1 MGDKVTAIVLAAGQG
16 KRMNSSVQKQFM
28 TLGGYPVIYYAL
40 KAFEESRVNDII
52 LVTGENEIEY
62 CKREIA
68 EKYGFAKIKAI
79 IAGGKERHDSVYNG
93 LKKADCDYVLIHDG
107 ARPLITAEII
117 NKTINDVKKYGACTV
132 GMPVKDTIKIA
143 DDEQVVV
150 STPPR
155 KYLWQIQTPQAFDYK
170 LIKSAHDL
178 LRSGNRDDINV
189 TDDSMLVEELMEHP
203 VKLTEGSYLN
213 IKVTTPEDI
222 QIADALM
229 SRYS

>member
-1 MGDKVTAIVLAAGQG
+1 MKDKVTAIVLAAGQG
-16 KRMNSSVQKQFM
+16 KRMKSSVQKQFM
-28 TLGGYPVIYYAL
+28 MMGEHPVIYYSI
-40 KAFEESRVNDII
+40 KAFEESSVDDII
-52 LVTGENEIEY
+52 LVTGKNEINY
-62 CKREIA
+62 CKNEIVD
-68 EKYGFAKIKAI
+68 KYGFSKVRKV

-93 LKKADCDYVLIHDG
+93 LAAADCDYVLIHDG
-107 ARPLITAEII
+107 ARPLVTVEII
-117 NKTINDVKKYGACTV
+117 EKTIEDVKRYGACTV

-178 LRSGNRDDINV
+178 LRSGDCGGINV
-189 TDDSMLVEELMEHP
+189 TDDAMLVEELVKHP
-203 VKLTEGSYLN
+203 VKLTEGSYSN

-222 QIADALM
+222 QIADVLLG
-229 SRYS
+229 R